1 MSKTPPALEVENL
14 VKRYQET
21 VAVSQVSLAVQPG
34 EIFGLLGA
42 NGAGKSTLLRVL
54 AGLLKADAG
63 TVDMLGRAI
72 TAWSP
77 QDLARVRSYLPQ
89 DAQVNWPL
97 SVGEVVQLGR
107 LPYGNKPGEQDSLAV
122 RRAMERTDTVPLAGR
137 RVDQL
142 SGGERARVLLAR
154 LLAVQADILMLDEPV
169 SGLDVY
175 FQLEVMELLRE
186 EADQGRTVIV
196 VLHDL
201 PLAAR
206 YCDRVALLQ
215 AGTLHTLG
223 TPRDVFTEAV
233 MAEVYGVRASVDF
246 EGRIPL
252 IVAAERLPDRG

>member
-1 MSKTPPALEVENL
+1 MSEVLLEA
-14 VKRYQET
+14 T
-21 VAVSQVSLAVQPG
+21 DISLAIDKAPVLGDVTLSVRRG
-34 EIFGLLGA
+34 EVLALIGP

-97 SVGEVVQLGR
+97 SVREVVQLGR